1 MPVWA
6 WIIIGIAIASAI
18 VLLAG
23 GFYWLR
29 GRRTE
34 RRRAQARVLRQEA
47 DDRSRRAEERDA
59 LAEDLANRAR
69 EEREHAEKLTERAGK
84 LDPAGDGRGSSDERE
99 RDQTR

>member
-6 WIIIGIAIASAI
+6 WIIIGIAIAGVI

-29 GRRTE
+29 GKRTE

-69 EEREHAEKLTERAGK
+69 EERERAEKLTERAGK
-84 LDPAGDGRGSSDERE
+84 LDPDDGRGASDERE